1 MKTFYGLL
9 AIWVMIIAVV
19 LGSGCSQD
27 SSQITPTQA
36 QSENRALDDL
46 EEVEERISD
55 EQMGTLKP
63 GNDAENR
70 LAVKAGGLQFAD
82 ANLLVSLNGTVE
94 SLSGVPIRLARWTQ
108 IEGPPATI
116 LSPLEPQ
123 TAILTPDV
131 SRVTKLVFRL
141 YGVDADD
148 FTSSATATVMV
159 QPLELAARVVS
170 VAAIEADSVMRFHI
184 RLQRPVV
191 ENLMLA
197 YRTLDG
203 TAINGEDYTGEEY
216 RLLEFQAGENEKL
229 IDIPLLQDESPEGPK
244 YFELQVFDPNDSA
257 GINVRGVGVILDPTN
272 PSYPTTSPE
281 INDVPDLDQR
291 GLRGSQGI

>member
-1 MKTFYGLL
+1 MKTFHGLL
-9 AIWVMIIAVV
+9 AIWVMVTAAA

-116 LSPLEPQ
+116 LNPLEPQ

-131 SRVTKLVFRL
+131 AQVTKLVFRL
-141 YGVDADD
+141 YGVDVDN

-244 YFELQVFDPNDSA
+244 YFELQVFDPNDS
-257 GINVRGVGVILDPTN
+257 GSINET
-272 PSYPTTSPE
+272 
-281 INDVPDLDQR
+281 
-291 GLRGSQGI
+291 